1 MPSVGFD
8 RAPVRGVPP
17 AVVKVQFMKHRKL
30 GPSGLELPVVT
41 FGAWAIGG
49 LFWGGNEDKEGIE
62 AIKTAL
68 DNGIDAVDT
77 APMYGC
83 GHSERLVGQA
93 VAGRRHQVRLLT
105 KCGLRWGENEGGQF
119 YFTLE
124 HTPDGTPVTAYKNV
138 TAKSILWECEQSL
151 KRLETDYID
160 LYQVHWPS
168 QTAPAEET
176 MGALNK
182 LKEQGKIRE
191 FGVSNYNG
199 QQLREALR
207 YGAVVSD
214 QVKYNLL
221 ERDIEQDALP
231 ACRQLGLG
239 VIAYSP
245 MAMGLLT
252 GKVTPDRQFVAS
264 DSRSTNPL
272 FSQANRQKVQDA
284 LAKIR
289 PITAAHDAG
298 FAPLAVAW
306 VLAQPG
312 VTSALVGARNARQAA
327 ENVKAASIELA
338 GDEVAEITKVF
349 AGLGD
354 LLSRP

>member
-1 MPSVGFD
+1 ME
-8 RAPVRGVPP
+8 
-17 AVVKVQFMKHRKL
+17 HRKL
-30 GPSGLELPVVT
+30 GKSGLELPVVT

-62 AIKTAL
+62 AIHAAV
-68 DNGIDAVDT
+68 DHGIDAIDT

-83 GHSERLVGQA
+83 GHSEQLVGKA
-93 VAGRRHQVRLLT
+93 VAGRRGKVKLLT
-105 KCGLRWGENEGGQF
+105 KCGLRWDENQGGEF

-138 TAKSILWECEQSL
+138 TAKSILTECEQSL
-151 KRLETDYID
+151 KRLGTDHID

-168 QTAPAEET
+168 KTAPAEET
-176 MGALNK
+176 IGALNK

-191 FGVSNYNG
+191 FGVSNHNSH
-199 QQLREALR
+199 QLREALK

-221 ERDIEQDALP
+221 ERDIEKDELP
-231 ACRQLGLG
+231 ACRQRGIG

-252 GKVTPDRQFVAS
+252 GKVTADREFAAS
-264 DSRSTNPL
+264 DIRSTNPL

-284 LAKIR
+284 LEKIR
-289 PITAAHDAG
+289 PIAAANDAG
-298 FAPLAVAW
+298 FATLAVAW

-312 VTSALVGARNARQAA
+312 VTTALVGARNAQQAV
-327 ENVKAASIELA
+327 ENVKAASIKLSEREA
-338 GDEVAEITKVF
+338 GEMRSVF
-349 AGLGD
+349 ASLGD
-354 LLSRP
+354 LRRKQ